1 MKLKQENTNPFLY
14 IMSYNPTLADPQL
27 NKHDL
32 SAVIFKCFRSVKFIT
47 LFLLL
52 TVVDSSNQR
61 NFTEIVEQTQQYT
74 IHLTLLRFALQQYSI
89 KVRKL
94 NQSVTYRSDTAS
106 WLVFALLF

>member
-1 MKLKQENTNPFLY
+1 MKLKQENTSPFLY
-14 IMSYNPTLADPQL
+14 IMLYNPTLADPPL
-27 NKHDL
+27 NKQDL

-74 IHLTLLRFALQQYSI
+74 IHNTLDIIAFCTPAVQHQG
-89 KVRKL
+89 
-94 NQSVTYRSDTAS
+94 QET
-106 WLVFALLF
+106 